1 MVQKSIKGKDRKM
14 KVEIEKHSGFCFGV
28 ERAIKMAEEA
38 LDAGEE
44 IFSLGHIVHNEAE
57 VERLER
63 LGLVTINHDEFRKL
77 RNKKVLIRAHGEP
90 PETYDT
96 ARDNNIE
103 LIEATCPIVKSI
115 QKTIKDDYNNNG
127 EQVQNL
133 LFGKEE
139 HAEVIGLVG
148 QTGGK
153 SILLSGL
160 ENIEK
165 VDFNRPAAIFS
176 QTTRSR
182 ERYAQLVKAL
192 KKEYKKA
199 GHDPD
204 FMLQVNNT
212 ICAQVANREPRLK
225 KFCSKYDIII
235 FVSGKNSSNG
245 KMLYKV
251 CSDVNSDSHFIS
263 DESEIDYSWFK
274 GVSSVGVCGATST
287 PKWLIRKV
295 AEKIKMADGKRI

>member
-1 MVQKSIKGKDRKM
+1 M
-14 KVEIEKHSGFCFGV
+14 KVEIEQHSGFCFGV

-38 LDAGEE
+38 LDAGED

-63 LGLVTINHDEFRKL
+63 RGLTCINHDEFRKL

-90 PETYDT
+90 PGTYET
-96 ARDNNIE
+96 ARNNNIE
-103 LIEATCPIVKSI
+103 LIEATCPIVRRI
-115 QKTIKDDYNNNG
+115 QKKIKDDYSNYG
-127 EQVQNL
+127 KHVQNL
-133 LFGKEE
+133 LFGKED
-139 HAEVIGLVG
+139 HAEVIGLLG

-153 SILLSGL
+153 SVLLSGL
-160 ENIEK
+160 KDIKK

-182 ERYAQLVKAL
+182 ERYAELVKAL
-192 KKEYKKA
+192 QEEYKKA

-204 FMLQVNNT
+204 LMLEVNNT
-212 ICAQVANREPRLK
+212 ICGQVANREPHLR

-235 FVSGKNSSNG
+235 FVSGKSSSNG
-245 KMLYKV
+245 KMLYQT
-251 CSDVNSDSHFIS
+251 CRDINSGAHFIS
-263 DESEIDYSWFK
+263 DETEIDYSWFE
-274 GVSSVGVCGATST
+274 GVGSVGVCGATST

-295 AEKIKMADGKRI
+295 ADKIRMADDKRI